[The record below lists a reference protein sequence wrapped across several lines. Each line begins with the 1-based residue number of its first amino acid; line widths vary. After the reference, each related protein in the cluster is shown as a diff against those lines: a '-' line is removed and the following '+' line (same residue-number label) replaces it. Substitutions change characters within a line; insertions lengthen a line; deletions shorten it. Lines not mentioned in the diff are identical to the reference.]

1 MRTKALSLKVPSEI
15 KELKK
20 DVEKLA
26 SKFPTIGFEKSTMKY
41 QD

>member
-1 MRTKALSLKVPSEI
+1 MPSEI
-15 KELKK
+15 KELKQ